1 MNALSKLSN
10 ITQPYPGLRPY
21 QQNESELFFG
31 RTEHI
36 NKMLGR
42 LEDSQFLAVVGGS
55 GSGKSSLVRAGL
67 LPVLKQGYL
76 SDVGANWKFI
86 VMKPGGD
93 PFGNLASEFH
103 NALAEKH
110 DNYDASDIAFTKAE
124 LLTSD
129 QGFLDVVAGAG
140 IKKGTPLLLLVDQ
153 FEEIFRFRHHQSYL
167 KDKDGDNAIHKIRNE
182 ATAFVNLLLT
192 TAEQAV
198 KMELPIYVMITMRS
212 DFIGAC
218 DFFPGL
224 PQVIS
229 DCQFLVPRLTRKQLQ
244 IVIEKP
250 IQLFGGHISPDLV
263 NQILNDTGTDPD
275 QLPLMQH
282 ALMRTWSAAQNNWG
296 ANKEGI
302 VLNRSDYEQVGR
314 FSKALSWHL
323 DEAWKELKHNQQKIA
338 KQLFLCLCEQ
348 AGEGAFIRRMVKLG
362 EVAAMAGVSADEVTD
377 VVHVF
382 QRNDRNFIVAS
393 PLGELNEKTV
403 LDISHEALLRQ
414 WKHLTIWIKN
424 EASSARM
431 YNRLADTAVLYNEGK
446 ARLLADPELQIA
458 LNWKT
463 TAVPNKVWANQYN
476 DKFDLAISFLDE
488 SKKARDLEI
497 AEVELQ
503 HRWRIPRFFIMGC
516 ILGLFLDS
524 HYDFGT
530 GLKNVWYSFSLMAS
544 DLGIEE
550 SERFV
555 DIFRVTVH
563 LVLYLILAYV
573 GKAIYHR
580 ININKI
586 RKNISNS
593 LINSS
598 QSDSNEMV
606 YAGFWRRFAALFIDV
621 ILLYT
626 MWVIGILLIIFISES
641 ADLPGF
647 EQLGNVS
654 DVFLFVI
661 LYFTY
666 WLYEA
671 LMTSRYRQATFG
683 KMALGIY
690 VTDIE
695 GEKLTFLRASARF
708 FGKVI
713 ISMFL
718 FGFGFYFQPFTK
730 KRQTLHDKMSGTL
743 VARRINK
750 TLGIQTTPVISQEN
764 TKVPVKA

>member
-76 SDVGANWKFI
+76 LDVGANWKFI

-103 NALAEKH
+103 HALADEH
-110 DNYDASDIAFTKAE
+110 DDYDASDIAFTKAE

-153 FEEIFRFRHHQSYL
+153 FEEIFRFRHRQSSLYAQ
-167 KDKDGDNAIHKIRNE
+167 DGDHAIHRVRNE

-296 ANKEGI
+296 ANKESI
-302 VLNRSDYEQVGR
+302 ELNRADYEQVGR

-323 DEAWKELKHNQQKIA
+323 DEAWNELKNDQQKIA

-348 AGEGAFIRRMVKLG
+348 AGEGSFIRRMVKLG
-362 EVAAMAGVSADEVTD
+362 EVAAIAGVSPDEVTE
-377 VVHVF
+377 VVRVF

-393 PLGELNEKTV
+393 PLGELDEKTV

-414 WKHLTIWIKN
+414 WRHLSIWIKN
-424 EASSARM
+424 EASSARL
-431 YNRLADTAVLYNEGK
+431 YNRLTDTAVLYNEGK

-458 LNWKT
+458 LNWKAS
-463 TAVPNKVWANQYN
+463 AVPNKVWASQYN

-524 HYDFGT
+524 HYNFGT
-530 GLKNVWYSFSLMAS
+530 GLKHVWDSLEAWAWDM
-544 DLGIEE
+544 DIEK
-550 SERFV
+550 SEKLV

-563 LVLYLILAYV
+563 LVLYLIFAYV

-593 LINSS
+593 LIHSS
-598 QSDSNEMV
+598 LSDSNEMV
-606 YAGFWRRFAALFIDV
+606 YAGFWRRFAALFIDL

-626 MWVIGILLIIFISES
+626 MWVIGILVIFFILES
-641 ADLPGF
+641 VDLPAF
-647 EQLGNVS
+647 EQLSNPS
-654 DVFLFVI
+654 DILLFVI
-661 LYFTY
+661 LYLTF

-671 LMTSRYRQATFG
+671 LMTSNYRQATFG

-690 VTDIE
+690 ITDIK
-695 GEKLTFLRASARF
+695 GDKLTFLRASARF
-708 FGKVI
+708 FGKILVSI
-713 ISMFL
+713 L
-718 FGFGFYFQPFTK
+718 FGFGFLFQPFTK

-743 VARRINK
+743 VARRIK
-750 TLGIQTTPVISQEN
+750 KPVGIQTTPIISQEN
-764 TKVPVKA
+764 TKVPVRA